1 MKTHYA
7 DDETLAHIAEL
18 ERENADLRQQLATA
32 PPSGLRE
39 GVLRAAEIC
48 DALRPEA
55 YSTSARVMNY
65 IVGECAKTLRA
76 EAEKLP
82 QSHVMVP
89 EELLRSAQAHMVRT
103 PEADAVSVELSRYV
117 FGAAQEER
125 K

>member
-1 MKTHYA
+1 MLAVEMKTLTEEHITGLCNQWN
-7 DDETLAHIAEL
+7 DDLYPSNAEFFALCDMAL
-18 ERENADLRQQLATA
+18 EYLK
-32 PPSGLRE
+32 S
-39 GVLRAAEIC
+39 
-48 DALRPEA
+48 
-55 YSTSARVMNY
+55 
-65 IVGECAKTLRA
+65 
-76 EAEKLP
+76 